1 MHGVLRLC
9 APLRWSDD
17 RRNDADA
24 PLGCRRSLPE
34 EVMRQPLEPAKVS
47 AIMEVVSAIMEVVA
61 AIMDVTIGDHPAAA
75 LASSPM
81 A

>member
-1 MHGVLRLC
+1 
-9 APLRWSDD
+9 
-17 RRNDADA
+17 
-24 PLGCRRSLPE
+24 
-34 EVMRQPLEPAKVS
+34 MRQPLEPAKVS
-47 AIMEVVSAIMEVVA
+47 AIMDVVAAIMDVVAAIMDVVAAIMDVMA

>member
-1 MHGVLRLC
+1 
-9 APLRWSDD
+9 
-17 RRNDADA
+17 
-24 PLGCRRSLPE
+24 
-34 EVMRQPLEPAKVS
+34 MRQPLEPAKVS
-47 AIMEVVSAIMEVVA
+47 AIMDVVAAIMDVVAAIMDVMA

>member
-1 MHGVLRLC
+1 MV
-9 APLRWSDD
+9 
-17 RRNDADA
+17 
-24 PLGCRRSLPE
+24 
-34 EVMRQPLEPAKVS
+34 LEPAKVS
-47 AIMEVVSAIMEVVA
+47 AIMEVVAAIMEVVAAIMEVVA